1 MNKTTEMIFF
11 GVMMLALLGMM
22 IAIPFVLRGIYR
34 WFRS

>member
-1 MNKTTEMIFF
+1 MKTADQIFF

-22 IAIPFVLRGIYR
+22 ISVPFVLRGICR